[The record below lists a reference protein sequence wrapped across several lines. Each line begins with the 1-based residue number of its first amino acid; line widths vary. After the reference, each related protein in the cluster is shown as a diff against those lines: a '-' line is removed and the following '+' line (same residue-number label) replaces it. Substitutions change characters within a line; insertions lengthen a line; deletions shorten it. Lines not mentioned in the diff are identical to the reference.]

1 MNFCEGAIFDFVVD
15 DFAEVAALSVKDPF
29 TRDPIPAPVFADAAR
44 RLLDTVV
51 DASGALVHR
60 GCHIEMPPKATVVY
74 KPEYVKSQVFSRVIF
89 PTTLLFGVSRKD
101 AELRELYN
109 ASNATDSDPGD
120 YLDFINSG
128 SWQHL
133 QVAAVVVP
141 AVGGEQLQGDTCE
154 CACVDAKFW
163 HVV

>member
-1 MNFCEGAIFDFVVD
+1 MDFCKGAIFDFVVD

-29 TRDPIPAPVFADAAR
+29 TRDPIAATVFADAAR

-51 DASGALVHR
+51 DANGALVHR

-74 KPEYVKSQVFSRVIF
+74 KPEYAKSQVFSRVIF
-89 PTTLLFGVSRKD
+89 PTTLVFGVSRDD
-101 AELRELYN
+101 AELRKLYN
-109 ASNATDSDPGD
+109 ASNATGSDPGD

-141 AVGGEQLQGDTCE
+141 AGGGERVLGGNCE